1 MGDAHDGFEERC
13 VEGMAKQVL
22 SDSANGSGGVHL
34 LSHRYGKSR
43 VRLMRVTRHEAH
55 HDLDEWTVEVLVTG
69 PFDEV
74 FTHGDNTRIL
84 TTDTMKNTVYF
95 LARRSKAAS
104 IEDFAEELTEFL
116 LGRNPQMTGV
126 EVRIESHLWKRLT
139 VEGEPYPTAFMKGSD
154 ERQTMHLSRTR
165 EAMSLHSGFTE
176 MTLLKTAQSGFS
188 GYIKDELTT
197 LPETTDRLFG
207 TSITAEWAYTAGALA
222 QGIDFQKVRHHL
234 RERMVTVFAKHDSL
248 SVQQTLY
255 AMAEAALGHTDAI
268 DEVFLRMPN
277 KHSLLVDL
285 GRFGSDNPNHIFVPT
300 DEPHGTIEAT
310 VRRD

>member
-1 MGDAHDGFEERC
+1 MLEPQATHEAADASVGD
-13 VEGMAKQVL
+13 
-22 SDSANGSGGVHL
+22 GSFAMRLV
-34 LSHRYGKSR
+34 SHRYGKSR
-43 VRLMRVTRHEAH
+43 VRLMRVTRHDTH
-55 HDLDEWTVEVLVTG
+55 HDLDEWTAEVLVTG

-95 LARRSKAAS
+95 LARQSKAES
-104 IEDFAEELTEFL
+104 IEGFAGELVDFL
-116 LGRNPQMTGV
+116 LSRNPQMTGV
-126 EVRIESHLWKRLT
+126 AVGIESHLWKRLAID
-139 VEGEPYPTAFMKGSD
+139 GEPYPTAFMKGSD
-154 ERQTMHLSRTR
+154 ERGTTHVSRTHGGVLAVR
-165 EAMSLHSGFTE
+165 SGFTE

-207 TSITAEWAYTAGALA
+207 TSVTAEWTYTPEALA
-222 QGIDFQKVRHHL
+222 KGIAFGEVRKTL
-234 RERMVTVFAKHDSL
+234 RERMISTFAQHDSL

-255 AMAEAALGHTDAI
+255 AMAEAALGCTNAI
-268 DEVFLRMPN
+268 DEIFLRMPN
-277 KHSLLVDL
+277 KHNLSVDL

-310 VRRD
+310 VRRG

>member
-1 MGDAHDGFEERC
+1 MLEPQATHEAGDASTEIKASPMRL
-13 VEGMAKQVL
+13 V
-22 SDSANGSGGVHL
+22 N
-34 LSHRYGKSR
+34 HRYGKSR
-43 VRLMRVTRHEAH
+43 VRLMRVTRHETH
-55 HDLDEWTVEVLVTG
+55 HDIDEWTAEVLVTG

-84 TTDTMKNTVYF
+84 PTDTMKNTVYL
-95 LARRSKAAS
+95 LARQSKAES
-104 IEDFAEELTEFL
+104 IEGFAGELVEFL

-126 EVRIESHLWKRLT
+126 EVRIESHLWKRLAIG
-139 VEGEPYPTAFMKGSD
+139 GEPCPTAFMRGSD
-154 ERQTMHLSRTR
+154 ERGTAHVSRTR
-165 EAMSLHSGFTE
+165 EGASKVRGGFTE

-207 TSITAEWAYTAGALA
+207 TSVTAEWTYTTESLA
-222 QGIDFQKVRHHL
+222 KGTGFGDLRKTL
-234 RERMVTVFAKHDSL
+234 RERMISTFAKHDSL

-255 AMAEAALGHTDAI
+255 AMAEAALGCTDAI
-268 DEVFLRMPN
+268 DEIFLRMPN
-277 KHSLLVDL
+277 KHNLPVDL

-310 VRRD
+310 VRRG